1 MNRDKR
7 LHTVTLDADKCKGC
21 INCMK
26 RCPTEAIR
34 VRDGKA
40 KIIYDRCIGCGE
52 CVRTCS
58 HHAKKVVY
66 DGFDIIR
73 NYRYKIVLPA
83 PSLYGQFNHLDNVNY
98 VLEGLLAIGFDEV
111 FEVSRG
117 AELVSEATRR
127 YLEKTNIRPVISSA
141 CPAVVELILIRFHN
155 LKQNLLPLAAPVDV
169 AARLAREGAVRRLG
183 LKPEEIGVF
192 FVSPCPAKVFALKC
206 GLGADPGN
214 IDGVLAQSEVYFHLL
229 DAMKEIKNPREL
241 STSGIMGIGWA
252 SSGGEAAGVLK
263 EKYLAADGIENC
275 ISVLEEIEVDI
286 IHDVDFVV
294 LFACPGGCVGGV
306 LNIENPFIAKSKIQ
320 AIRKYMPVSKNRL
333 SDFSLNQ
340 ESLRWE
346 HDPEIMAVYQLDEDR
361 MVAMEKMQ
369 QVEALLERL
378 PKLDCGSCGAPSCR
392 AFAEDVVNGVITAK
406 ICPRLEE
413 L

>member
-141 CPAVVELILIRFHN
+141 CPAL
-155 LKQNLLPLAAPVDV
+155 
-169 AARLAREGAVRRLG
+169 
-183 LKPEEIGVF
+183 
-192 FVSPCPAKVFALKC
+192 
-206 GLGADPGN
+206 
-214 IDGVLAQSEVYFHLL
+214 Y
-229 DAMKEIKNPREL
+229 
-241 STSGIMGIGWA
+241 
-252 SSGGEAAGVLK
+252 
-263 EKYLAADGIENC
+263 
-275 ISVLEEIEVDI
+275 
-286 IHDVDFVV
+286 
-294 LFACPGGCVGGV
+294 
-306 LNIENPFIAKSKIQ
+306 
-320 AIRKYMPVSKNRL
+320 
-333 SDFSLNQ
+333 
-340 ESLRWE
+340 
-346 HDPEIMAVYQLDEDR
+346 
-361 MVAMEKMQ
+361 
-369 QVEALLERL
+369 
-378 PKLDCGSCGAPSCR
+378 
-392 AFAEDVVNGVITAK
+392 
-406 ICPRLEE
+406 
-413 L
+413 